1 MGGLCSIS
9 STLCVIGGLMW
20 TALQLKIFILLMM
33 RLLQNER
40 QTLLMKVVTP
50 SMVDRDKVKVVK
62 EGVVLAAEHL
72 VLLPGALML
81 LLLAP
86 MLHQVNLT
94 LEDLALEMDTL
105 SQLDLVLHWDI
116 IQETQEVLTLKLY

>member
-1 MGGLCSIS
+1 
-9 STLCVIGGLMW
+9 
-20 TALQLKIFILLMM
+20 
-33 RLLQNER
+33 
-40 QTLLMKVVTP
+40 
-50 SMVDRDKVKVVK
+50 MVDRNKVKVVK

-86 MLHQVNLT
+86 MLHPVDLT
-94 LEDLALEMDTL
+94 LEELALEMDML
-105 SQLDLVLHWDI
+105 GQLDLVLHWDL